1 MLRSIRIKNYALID
15 SLELEFPEGLTIIT
29 GQTGAGKSI
38 MLDALSLLMGG
49 RAESRVISDKADRS
63 LVEAVFEDTGDEVAA
78 ILEERGVEPDPS
90 GQVCI
95 RREISASGRSRIF
108 VNDRSV
114 TLQTLSAVS
123 SRLVDIHSQHAN
135 AKITDPSVRLDIV
148 DIMADNG
155 ALRREYAEQFS
166 RYAAI
171 HRRLKTMRE
180 NLRKAAE
187 NRDFLKFQLDQLDR
201 LKPRRGELAEIERRY
216 EVLSDADD
224 IRERLSRL
232 ASILGAP
239 DRGVADMLSEA
250 RAIAEK
256 TDFSLLQ
263 EDTSSGEGENQVSRR
278 LADVLVEV
286 KDLFETVEDY
296 RGDVAVDPAALAAL
310 SARMNLYYETVKR
323 FRVATSDELADL
335 HEEIRMKLR
344 DVESGGTDIPE
355 LEAEA
360 RKMAASLRDLAAELS
375 ESRRRGGEILSEL
388 IMDAARPLGLPN
400 ISFKVDVVPGKLTV
414 SGRDTVEFL
423 CSFNKNGVPL
433 PLQTIASGGEIS
445 RIMLSLKSVMASR
458 MKLPTIIFD
467 EVDTGV
473 SGEIADKMGQM
484 MCDMA
489 RSMQV
494 MVITHLP
501 QVAAKG
507 DCHFKVYKSD
517 EADRTVT
524 HVRQLG
530 DEERVR
536 EIAGMMSGSEVTDA
550 ALMAARALLGKQ

>member
-38 MLDALSLLMGG
+38 MLGALSLLMGG

-155 ALRREYAEQFS
+155 ALRREYVEQFS

-224 IRERLSRL
+224 IRDRLSRL

-239 DRGVADMLSEA
+239 DLGVADMLSEA

-400 ISFKVDVVPGKLTV
+400 ISFQVDVVPGKLTV

-423 CSFNKNGVPL
+423 CSFNKNGAPL

-445 RIMLSLKSVMASR
+445 RIMLSLKSVLASR

-484 MCDMA
+484 MRDMA

-530 DEERVR
+530 DDERVR

-550 ALMAARALLGKQ
+550 ALLAARALMGKQ

>member
-38 MLDALSLLMGG
+38 MLGALSLLMGG

-90 GQVCI
+90 GQLCI

-224 IRERLSRL
+224 IRDRLSRL

-323 FRVATSDELADL
+323 FRVATADELADL

-388 IMDAARPLGLPN
+388 IMDTARPLGLPN

-423 CSFNKNGVPL
+423 CSFNKNGTPL

-484 MCDMA
+484 MRDMA

-530 DEERVR
+530 EEERVR

>member
-38 MLDALSLLMGG
+38 MLGALSLLMGG

-90 GQVCI
+90 GQLCI

-135 AKITDPSVRLDIV
+135 AKIADPSVRLDIV

-155 ALRREYAEQFS
+155 ALRREYTEQFS

-224 IRERLSRL
+224 IRDRLSRL

-323 FRVATSDELADL
+323 FRVATADELADL

-400 ISFKVDVVPGKLTV
+400 ISFQVDVVPGKLTV

-423 CSFNKNGVPL
+423 CSFNKNGAPL

-536 EIAGMMSGSEVTDA
+536 EIAGMMSGSEVTEA

>member
-38 MLDALSLLMGG
+38 MLGALSLLMGG

-90 GQVCI
+90 GQLCI

-155 ALRREYAEQFS
+155 ALRREYTEQFS

-224 IRERLSRL
+224 IRDRLSRL

-323 FRVATSDELADL
+323 FRVATADELADL

-400 ISFKVDVVPGKLTV
+400 ISFQVDVVPGKLTV

-423 CSFNKNGVPL
+423 CSFNKNGAPL

-445 RIMLSLKSVMASR
+445 RIMLSLKLVMASR

-550 ALMAARALLGKQ
+550 ALMAALALLGKQ

>member
-15 SLELEFPEGLTIIT
+15 SLELDFPEGLTIIT

-38 MLDALSLLMGG
+38 MLGALSLLMGG

-90 GQVCI
+90 GQLCI

-114 TLQTLSAVS
+114 TLQSLSAVS

-155 ALRREYAEQFS
+155 ALRREYVEQFS

-224 IRERLSRL
+224 IRDRLSRL

-323 FRVATSDELADL
+323 FRVATADELADL

-400 ISFKVDVVPGKLTV
+400 ISFQVDVVPGKLTV

-423 CSFNKNGVPL
+423 CSFNKNGAPL

-484 MCDMA
+484 MRDMA

-530 DEERVR
+530 DDERVR

-550 ALMAARALLGKQ
+550 ALLAARALMGKQ